1 MKEFSSQ
8 TGGRYTYVD
17 DIINLQDLA
26 LAFGSIFD
34 PDDNFVV
41 SGCELSGG
49 KITEGYVW
57 LNGKLRHFDATDWTS
72 GAKYICEVNTEETV
86 PYANGD
92 SKVGRSSYGCT
103 LTDTF
108 PSGAKYISVDA
119 NGVAR
124 RFREAF
130 FGKYALLL
138 DSVKSNQ
145 EVNTAVK
152 FNRTVSVA
160 NTLTTNDRVRIVKG
174 NATGTFYYEGDTLR
188 VESSIKGGKT
198 YRFGLSENDG
208 LLFQVD
214 GLTVFMISDSIC
226 SIAKPIEAPSVEAG
240 NITVTGD
247 KIYNSGSSVDSGAI
261 NINVVGYEGK
271 TKFARTTNIGN
282 GKGGVMINADGKS
295 NTVSITASTTFFSS
309 AAAGII
315 LRSELAKTNT
325 SMSKLVYWRD
335 SNNDN
340 CASLGFPVSSKKV
353 FRLEN
358 LLGDIEINAVNAVN
372 CSPVIKE
379 NGVLLTEKYVTK
391 EYFNQENAKK
401 ANVSDVYS
409 KASANETFAAKNSGL
424 VQFVSA
430 SKTKDILCGEIGA
443 ATTADFG
450 KCALKEK
457 YLADMAATDEDK
469 KKIRTNIGAVSADEV
484 QKPLTDTGWV
494 TIVDKAGR
502 SGLHARQI
510 GNIVSIQG
518 TVNTIHEGTVF
529 VLPASINPPR
539 YAVGYHA
546 PMQKGWNWCCKI
558 TANSKECQ
566 VVYCDAHG
574 YEVPFS
580 MTYMV

>member
-17 DIINLQDLA
+17 DIMNLQDLA

-41 SGCELSGG
+41 SGCELIGG
-49 KITEGYVW
+49 KLTEGYVW

-72 GAKYICEVNTEETV
+72 GAKYICEVNTEEIV

-92 SKVGRSSYGCT
+92 SKVGRSSYGCA
-103 LTDTF
+103 LTDSF
-108 PSGAKYISVDA
+108 PSGVKYISVDA
-119 NGVAR
+119 NGVAK

-160 NTLTTNDRVRIVKG
+160 NTLTSNDQIRIIKG

-188 VESSIKGGKT
+188 IESSIKGGKT
-198 YRFGLSENDG
+198 YRFGLSDNDG

-214 GLTVFMISDSIC
+214 GLTVFLISDTLC
-226 SIAKPIEAPSVEAG
+226 SIAKPVEVPSIEAGS
-240 NITVTGD
+240 ITVIDD
-247 KIYNSGSSVDSGAI
+247 KIYNSGASVDSGAI
-261 NINVVGYEGK
+261 NINVVGYNGENR
-271 TKFARTTNIGN
+271 FARTTRIGN
-282 GKGGVMINADGKS
+282 GKGGTMIEADGKS
-295 NTVSITASTTFFSS
+295 NTVSITASTILYSS

-340 CASLGFPVSSKKV
+340 CASLGFPISSTKV

-372 CSPVIKE
+372 CTPVIKE

-391 EYFNQENAKK
+391 DYFSQENDKK
-401 ANVSDVYS
+401 ANASDVYD

-424 VQFVSA
+424 AQFVSTT
-430 SKTKDILCGEIGA
+430 KTKDILCGEIGA
-443 ATTADFG
+443 ATTTDFG
-450 KCALKEK
+450 KCAMKEQ
-457 YLADMAATDEDK
+457 YLADMAITDEDK
-469 KKIRTNIGAVSADEV
+469 KKIRTNIG
-484 QKPLTDTGWV
+484 G
-494 TIVDKAGR
+494 
-502 SGLHARQI
+502 
-510 GNIVSIQG
+510 
-518 TVNTIHEGTVF
+518 
-529 VLPASINPPR
+529 
-539 YAVGYHA
+539 
-546 PMQKGWNWCCKI
+546 C
-558 TANSKECQ
+558 
-566 VVYCDAHG
+566 
-574 YEVPFS
+574 FS
-580 MTYMV
+580 R